1 MTALTIGIVGCG
13 RAARI
18 HSGRLRQIEAVR
30 ITGCVDPDVEAARA
44 LASGLVGQGGDPQS
58 LRAFSDHQQLLAE
71 ARPDILAIFTPPRAH
86 YRPAMDGLQAGC
98 HLFIEKP
105 LSTNT
110 QEAMDIVTLARGRDR
125 VVGVGHQFRLAP
137 SLIEAR
143 RLLAEGA
150 IGRLRLVMAVMANS
164 WLAIQRGPE
173 GNRWQVDPKVSG
185 GGIIADDGDHLL
197 DALIWTTD
205 RAVAE
210 VTAFQDREQPGLDIV
225 NAVSLR
231 MVDGTPA
238 TLAITGASPGSLFEI
253 TYFGEGGTLRAN
265 ASSLRLAGADP
276 GAPVQDLPLRSDET
290 SIDGD
295 FIDAIRSGRPPCCSA
310 EQAIE
315 TVRLQEAIAR
325 SAASGQIIR
334 LASADESL

>member
-1 MTALTIGIVGCG
+1 
-13 RAARI
+13 
-18 HSGRLRQIEAVR
+18 LRQIEAVR

-44 LASGLVGQGGDPQS
+44 LASDLRGADGDPGS
-58 LRAFSDHQQLLAE
+58 PRAFSDHQQLLAE
-71 ARPDILAIFTPPRAH
+71 ARPDVLAIFTPPRAH

-110 QEAMDIVTLARGRDR
+110 QEAVDIVNLARGRDR

-164 WLAIQRGPE
+164 WLATQRGPG
-173 GNRWQVDPKVSG
+173 GNAWRVDPKVSG

-197 DALIWTTD
+197 DALIWTTG
-205 RAVAE
+205 RSAAE
-210 VTAFQDREQPGLDIV
+210 VSAFQDREEPGLDIV
-225 NAVSLR
+225 NAIALR
-231 MVDGTPA
+231 LADGTPA

-253 TYFGEGGTLRAN
+253 TYFGEDGTLRAN

-276 GAPVQDLPLRSDET
+276 EAPVQDLPLRSIET

-325 SAASGQIIR
+325 SAASGQVIR
-334 LASADESL
+334 LAPADEPL

>member
-18 HSGRLRQIEAVR
+18 HSRRLRDIEAVR
-30 ITGCVDPDVEAARA
+30 ITGCVDPEVEAARA
-44 LASGLVGQGGDPQS
+44 LASELIGSGGDPASIQ
-58 LRAFSDHQQLLAE
+58 AFSDHQQLLADTP
-71 ARPDILAIFTPPRAH
+71 PDVLAIFTPPRAH

-110 QEAMDIVTLARGRDR
+110 QEAVDIVNLARGRDR

-164 WLAIQRGPE
+164 WLATQRGPE
-173 GNRWQVDPKVSG
+173 GNAWRVDPKVSG

-197 DALIWTTD
+197 DALVWTTD
-205 RAVAE
+205 RSVAE
-210 VTAFQDREQPGLDIV
+210 VSAFQDREEPGLDIV
-225 NAVSLR
+225 NAITLR
-231 MVDGTPA
+231 LVDGTPA

-253 TYFGEGGTLRAN
+253 TYFGEVGTLRAN

-276 GAPVQDLPLRSDET
+276 EAPVQDLPLHSNQT

-334 LASADESL
+334 LASGDEVL